1 MKKISI
7 KNFSGYFNIESKFYR
22 VNCTCDDCSMD
33 MYEGLNIIAGDID
46 SGGAEFLILYQC
58 LIMTNILYYFLT
70 LKF

>member
-46 SGGAEFLILYQC
+46 SERSGISYTLS
-58 LIMTNILYYFLT
+58 LYYFLT

>member
-22 VNCTCDDCSMD
+22 VDCTCDDCSMD

-46 SGGAEFLILYQC
+46 SERSGISYTLS
-58 LIMTNILYYFLT
+58 LYYFLT

>member
-46 SGGAEFLILYQC
+46 SERSGLSYTLS
-58 LIMTNILYYFLT
+58 LYYFLT